1 MPQNNNYNDNYSS
14 EKTQVTRNVFVL
26 FVSKL
31 NTTFLSNSK
40 KKNYKKDVI
49 FSEFWYC
56 TNHAHI

>member
-40 KKNYKKDVI
+40 
-49 FSEFWYC
+49 
-56 TNHAHI
+56 